1 MSEEALCWFDGSIIP
16 AREARVS
23 VFDHGLLYG
32 DGVFEGIRFYH
43 GKTFMLDAH
52 LERLAASAR
61 AIALPLPY
69 DAAATA
75 AAIEALIAHRG
86 GGDGYLRLVVT
97 RGPGA
102 LGIDPRKCSRPSM
115 FIIADQLQLLD
126 ADEIGAGISLHVA
139 ETRRLPAACLDP
151 AIKSLNYLNNVLAKI
166 EANRAGRD
174 EALMLNLDGH
184 VSEGS
189 VDNIFIVSDGII
201 ATPPLGDGLLAGIT
215 RAVIIEV
222 AREAGIRVDEKSLTL
237 DDLLAADECFLTGTG
252 AELMPVASIG
262 EHRLPAVDDPLT
274 PVIMREFRKRI
285 ARECLSR

>member
-1 MSEEALCWFDGSIIP
+1 MSEEALCWFDGAIVAAS
-16 AREARVS
+16 EARVS

-32 DGVFEGIRFYH
+32 DGVFEGLRFYH

-52 LERLAASAR
+52 LDRLADSAR
-61 AIALPLPY
+61 AISLPLPC

-75 AAIEALIAHRG
+75 AAIEALIARRG

-102 LGIDPRKCSRPSM
+102 LGIDPRKCGRPSM
-115 FIIADQLQLLD
+115 FIIADQLQIHEGEL
-126 ADEIGAGISLHVA
+126 GAGISLHVA

-151 AIKSLNYLNNVLAKI
+151 AIKSLNYLNNILAKI

-201 ATPPLGDGLLAGIT
+201 YTPPLGDGLLAGIT
-215 RAVIIEV
+215 RAVIIDV

-252 AELMPVASIG
+252 AELIPVASIG
-262 EHRLPAVDDPLT
+262 EYRLPRLDDPLT
-274 PVIMREFRKRI
+274 AVIMREFRKRI
-285 ARECLSR
+285 ARECASS